1 MRMKKKT
8 WILTFES
15 TTQAMA
21 AEKYAME
28 QNLPGRLI
36 PIPREITAGCGLS
49 WKAVPE
55 ARDEI
60 LTALEKAGCHWEG
73 EYILEL
79 KKNLNGSCS
88 VPSPRRTESAEQL
101 P

>member
-1 MRMKKKT
+1 MD
-8 WILTFES
+8 FDF
-15 TTQAMA
+15 
-21 AEKYAME
+21 
-28 QNLPGRLI
+28 
-36 PIPREITAGCGLS
+36 REYDAGDGSRKICHGTEPAWTSDPDSKGNGLS

-79 KKNLNGSCS
+79 
-88 VPSPRRTESAEQL
+88 
-101 P
+101 

>member
-1 MRMKKKT
+1 MKKKT

-49 WKAVPE
+49 WKTAPE
-55 ARDEI
+55 ARDEV
-60 LTALEKAGCHWEG
+60 LTALKKAGYRWEA
-73 EYILEL
+73 EYVLEL
-79 KKNLNGSCS
+79 
-88 VPSPRRTESAEQL
+88 
-101 P
+101 

>member
-1 MRMKKKT
+1 MKKKT

-36 PIPREITAGCGLS
+36 PIPREITSGCGLS

-79 KKNLNGSCS
+79 SKKLNGSCLI
-88 VPSPRRTESAEQL
+88 PSPCRTVTAEQL
-101 P
+101 V

>member
-1 MRMKKKT
+1 MRIKKKT

-21 AEKYAME
+21 AEKFCLE

-49 WKAVPE
+49 WKTAPE
-55 ARDEI
+55 ARDEVHGTQESR
-60 LTALEKAGCHWEG
+60 LSL
-73 EYILEL
+73 
-79 KKNLNGSCS
+79 GSGICTG
-88 VPSPRRTESAEQL
+88 VIVK
-101 P
+101 

>member
-1 MRMKKKT
+1 MRIKKKT

-21 AEKYAME
+21 AEKFCME

-55 ARDEI
+55 EETRFLRHWRKQAVTGRGVYTGI
-60 LTALEKAGCHWEG
+60 VEKSERQ
-73 EYILEL
+73 LFSSFTS
-79 KKNLNGSCS
+79 LNSDC
-88 VPSPRRTESAEQL
+88 
-101 P
+101 

>member
-60 LTALEKAGCHWEG
+60 LTALEKAGCHWGRGVYTGIVEKPERQLFG
-73 EYILEL
+73 SF
-79 KKNLNGSCS
+79 NLQDSDC
-88 VPSPRRTESAEQL
+88 
-101 P
+101 

>member
-1 MRMKKKT
+1 MDFDFREYDAGDGSRKICHGT
-8 WILTFES
+8 E
-15 TTQAMA
+15 
-21 AEKYAME
+21 
-28 QNLPGRLI
+28 LPGRLI

-79 KKNLNGSCS
+79 
-88 VPSPRRTESAEQL
+88 
-101 P
+101 

>member
-1 MRMKKKT
+1 MKKKT

-36 PIPREITAGCGLS
+36 PIPREITQVVAFPGRQCRR
-49 WKAVPE
+49 P
-55 ARDEI
+55 RDEI

-79 KKNLNGSCS
+79 
-88 VPSPRRTESAEQL
+88 
-101 P
+101 

>member
-1 MRMKKKT
+1 MRIKKKT

-21 AEKYAME
+21 AEKFAME

-55 ARDEI
+55 AREEI
-60 LTALEKAGCHWEG
+60 LMALEKAGCHWEG

-79 KKNLNGSCS
+79 
-88 VPSPRRTESAEQL
+88 
-101 P
+101 

>member
-60 LTALEKAGCHWEG
+60 LTVYLLYCISDHIFS
-73 EYILEL
+73 YL
-79 KKNLNGSCS
+79 LN
-88 VPSPRRTESAEQL
+88 
-101 P
+101 